1 MGGTNCVKERV
12 NVNGPVQIDIEEER
26 RGSPRFPWVV
36 QIRGSFLSPLQV
48 AEQLPVSLQAM
59 TENIGRG
66 GVGVL
71 SDRPL
76 PPNAV
81 MRCEFAVSGN
91 PVLIP
96 TLMQVRWSDRVEGKR
111 QCKLGLQF
119 LL

>member
-1 MGGTNCVKERV
+1 MGRIDCVEQRV
-12 NVNGPVQIDIEEER
+12 GMNGPVQIDAEEER
-26 RGSPRFPWVV
+26 RHSPRFPWVV
-36 QIRGSFLSPLQV
+36 EIRGSFLSPLQV
-48 AEQLPVSLQAM
+48 AEQLPVSLQAV

-71 SDRPL
+71 GDRPL

-81 MRCEFAVSGN
+81 LRCEFAVSGN

-96 TLMQVRWSDRVEGKR
+96 TLMQVRWSDRVEGKT
-111 QCKLGLQF
+111 QFKLGLRF